1 MQKQASLLPFYEDFR
16 GENTDWSIPL
26 NSYHA
31 PQKLVLGVFSHL
43 HLVFLF

>member
-26 NSYHA
+26 NSYHKTSRKFMKNSFA
-31 PQKLVLGVFSHL
+31 C
-43 HLVFLF
+43 